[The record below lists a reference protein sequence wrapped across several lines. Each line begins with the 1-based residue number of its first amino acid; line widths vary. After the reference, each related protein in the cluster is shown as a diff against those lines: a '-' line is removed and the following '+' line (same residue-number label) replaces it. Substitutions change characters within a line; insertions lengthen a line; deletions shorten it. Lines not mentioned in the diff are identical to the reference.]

1 MKDFNLS
8 PNFTFY
14 ELTGSANYP
23 QYVLQNRQEA
33 ERFILPL
40 TELAVT
46 ILQPIRDHFGRTYVD
61 SGYRSFILNQAV
73 GSKTNKSQHR
83 FGEAADIKVPG
94 VQPVNVWDWIKLSGI
109 PFGQLIL
116 ERTWVHISLGVPYRP
131 AKKCGQVL
139 IIL

>member
-14 ELTGSANYP
+14 ELTNSANYP

-40 TELAVT
+40 TELAIT
-46 ILQPIRDHFGRTYVD
+46 ILQPIRDHFGRTDVN
-61 SGYRSFILNQAV
+61 SGFRCLILNQAV
-73 GSKTNKSQHR
+73 GSKNNSQHPKA
-83 FGEAADIKVPG
+83 EAADIVVPG
-94 VQPVNVWDWIKLSGI
+94 IRPVNAWEWIKTSGI